1 MYLKTLELHNFRNY
15 ADLSVEFGSGINVLL
30 GENAQGK
37 TNLLESIYF
46 LALTRSHRTSN
57 DRDLIGW
64 KAKEARVLGTIQK
77 EHTQTPVEIDISSK
91 GKNAKVNH
99 IEQGRLSQYVGQLNV
114 ILFAPEDLSIV
125 KGSPAVRRRFID
137 MEFGQMSSKY
147 LYNSAQYRS
156 VLKQRNQYL
165 KQLQIDPKGDQVYL
179 DVLSD
184 QLAAYGA
191 EIIFQRIQFLKKL
204 EEWSQAVHEEIS
216 QGLEKLT
223 FQYVS
228 PLKKDETTSTETIYA
243 ALQELLK
250 KHRQRELQQGKTLVG
265 PHLDDV
271 KFIVNGKNVST
282 FGSQG
287 QQRTTTLSVKLAEID
302 LMKEET
308 GEYPVLLLDD
318 VLSELDDSRQTHLL
332 TAIQNKVQTFITT
345 TSLSGVAQQLINEPH
360 VFNIDHGVLT
370 QNEEE

>member
-1 MYLKTLELHNFRNY
+1 
-15 ADLSVEFGSGINVLL
+15 
-30 GENAQGK
+30 
-37 TNLLESIYF
+37 
-46 LALTRSHRTSN
+46 
-57 DRDLIGW
+57 
-64 KAKEARVLGTIQK
+64 
-77 EHTQTPVEIDISSK
+77 PVEIDISSK

-287 QQRTTTLSVKLAEID
+287 QQRTTALSVKLAEID